1 MNPLPKKKRNARQ
14 NRLEHLV
21 ILKADTNS
29 ADKDDYVKEGRGQL
43 SGVHYAETWNNSD
56 PVHHKSPNIKYTT
69 KYISNPLSHSISPVS
84 LSLSRLSQY
93 LTPPFLIVLEKELF

>member
-1 MNPLPKKKRNARQ
+1 M
-14 NRLEHLV
+14 V
-21 ILKADTNS
+21 LKADTNS
-29 ADKDDYVKEGRGQL
+29 AVFIMDKDDYVKEGRGQL

-69 KYISNPLSHSISPVS
+69 KYISNTLSHSISPAPLS

-93 LTPPFLIVLEKELF
+93 LTPPLLIVLEKELF